1 MRALKTFLG
10 DAVGLAVLL
19 IAGELLVRAC
29 CPQTARYLFTNEITG
44 GHPIRYNSLGLRD
57 EEFPVQKPPEE
68 RRILCAGDSTTFG
81 AGLSLEETYPK
92 QLEKML
98 DPSNP
103 SPWRVINAG
112 GQGASLSEITN
123 LFVREWMRLEPS
135 VVILGFC
142 PTMVSVAGRSGALEP
157 TSKLDL
163 SRKMQGL
170 LLSAHMA
177 LHSSYLYVLFD
188 AEVRQRLY
196 LLGITRDRMD
206 NPVGGIFSYAFD
218 VPGVRLEEV
227 ETRYQT
233 LEQELAEFKRILDK
247 RGIRLLVLGLPS
259 RFHLSA
265 DPRDNQR
272 RYDLTKI
279 RVDPMDRMQALCGKH
294 GIPFVDL
301 RKRLTE
307 ERRRMLR
314 GEQSWDDLYIP
325 LDYAHL
331 NATGMRAAAEELETA
346 LRDWKR

>member
-1 MRALKTFLG
+1 MHLLKIFLR
-10 DAVGLAVLL
+10 DAVLLALLL
-19 IAGELLVRAC
+19 IAGELFVRIGT
-29 CPQTARYLFTNEITG
+29 PQAAQYVFTEEISG

-57 EEFPVQKPPEE
+57 VEFPARKPPAEH
-68 RRILCAGDSTTFG
+68 RILCAGDSTTFG
-81 AGLSLEETYPK
+81 AGLPMEETYPK
-92 QLEKML
+92 QLEKMMGRFESHL
-98 DPSNP
+98 
-103 SPWRVINAG
+103 WRVINAG

-123 LFVREWMRLEPS
+123 LLTREWLALEPS
-135 VVILGFC
+135 VVVLGFS
-142 PTMVSVAGRSGALEP
+142 PTMVSVAGRSSVLEP
-157 TSKLDL
+157 ASKTGPGG
-163 SRKMQGL
+163 RMREV

-196 LLGITRDRMD
+196 RLGITRDRMD
-206 NPVGGIFSYAFD
+206 NPTGGILSYAFD

-233 LEQELAEFKRILDK
+233 LEQELVKLQQALDE
-247 RGIRLLVLGLPS
+247 RGVGLLVLGLPS
-259 RFHLSA
+259 RFHLSS

-279 RVDPMDRMQALCGKH
+279 RVDPMDRMRTLCEKK

-307 ERRRMLR
+307 ERRRMLA
-314 GEQSWDDLYIP
+314 GEKPWDDLYIP

-331 NATGMRAAAEELETA
+331 NAAGMRLAAEELETA
-346 LRDWKR
+346 LRDRKR